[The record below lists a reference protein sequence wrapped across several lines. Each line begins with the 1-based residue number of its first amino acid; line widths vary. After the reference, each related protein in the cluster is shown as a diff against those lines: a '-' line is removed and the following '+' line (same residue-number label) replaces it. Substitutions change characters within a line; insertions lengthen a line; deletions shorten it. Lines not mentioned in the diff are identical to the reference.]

1 MAVLFPVAKKKGRGF
16 RRTRRVFDPRY
27 LSPSTACAFMTPLGI
42 EPRTL
47 GLKVPLPFV
56 LTVISMSLLCG
67 GLFVPCTD
75 VRQWAVL
82 VVEPLQLPIVEDGV
96 ESCRDR

>member
-1 MAVLFPVAKKKGRGF
+1 MNLTNRIVKRE
-16 RRTRRVFDPRY
+16 
-27 LSPSTACAFMTPLGI
+27 PSSRLAGHQVTPLGI

-82 VVEPLQLPIVEDGV
+82 VVEPLQLPIVEDSV